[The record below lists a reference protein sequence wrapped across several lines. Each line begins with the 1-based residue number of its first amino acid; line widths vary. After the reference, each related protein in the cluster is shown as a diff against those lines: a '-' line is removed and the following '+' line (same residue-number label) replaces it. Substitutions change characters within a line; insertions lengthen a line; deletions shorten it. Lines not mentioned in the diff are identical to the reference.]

1 MQFLFHYEKVC
12 NKYAI
17 KSAETHLFFLKICIS
32 APPVIAIDAGTV
44 KQEHERT
51 LNTKKCLLYKQT
63 DLIKEERGN
72 KDEESKAAGGQ

>member
-1 MQFLFHYEKVC
+1 M
-12 NKYAI
+12 
-17 KSAETHLFFLKICIS
+17 
-32 APPVIAIDAGTV
+32 IAIDAGTV